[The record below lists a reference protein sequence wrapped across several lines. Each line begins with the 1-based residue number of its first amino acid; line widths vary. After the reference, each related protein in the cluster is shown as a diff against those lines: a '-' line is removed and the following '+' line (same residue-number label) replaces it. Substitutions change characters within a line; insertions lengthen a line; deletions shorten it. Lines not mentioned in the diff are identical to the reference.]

1 MSNIRRWSK
10 VVNTAGRRNLPCREA
25 RYPFCEPTVLVILSA
40 STTQMLTFGVK
51 HTLCLLLL
59 MVQTSFVTAFAPRT
73 KDSHD
78 TVQCLME
85 WMDTFHCTPLSVC
98 ADMAFQ
104 SNEVQDL
111 FRRLNIR
118 PFFSTGP
125 YTPWP
130 NRAEA
135 AVRVLFKETLHDL
148 CSQIGSAPELKQVT
162 VRELFRKTAVVRH
175 SMVTYGGKKLC
186 RTCF

>member
-1 MSNIRRWSK
+1 MFII
-10 VVNTAGRRNLPCREA
+10 VDGA
-25 RYPFCEPTVLVILSA
+25 
-40 STTQMLTFGVK
+40 TT
-51 HTLCLLLL
+51 
-59 MVQTSFVTAFAPRT
+59 FVTAFAPRT

-104 SNEVQDL
+104 SSEVQDL

-118 PFFSTGP
+118 PFSTGP

-135 AVRVLFKETLHDL
+135 AVRVFKETLHDL
-148 CSQIGSAPELKQVT
+148 CSQISSAPELKQVI
-162 VRELFRKTAVVRH
+162 VRELLRKTAAVRN
-175 SMVTYGGKKLC
+175 SMVTYGGKNPC
-186 RTCF
+186 RTCFWKETT